1 MSKVPLKNVKG
12 DSVGDYEVADGL
24 LLQDKGAQAVHEAVV
39 AYLAH
44 QRAGTASTKS
54 KSEVAGSGKKPWA
67 QKGSGRARAGYKQS
81 PVWRGGAVAHGPQP
95 RKYKKKVSKKV
106 ARLAFRRAF
115 SAKVAQGEV
124 LVIDALQLEAP
135 KTKAFAAVL
144 SNLGLDRGGLF
155 IVDTLQ
161 ENVTVAARNLER
173 VEVVRA
179 DLVNT
184 YQMLR
189 HKQVVITEAGM
200 KVLSARLGEEG
211 GEG

>member
-135 KTKAFAAVL
+135 KTKAFTAVL

-155 IVDTLQ
+155 VVDTLQ
-161 ENVTVAARNLER
+161 ENVNLAARNLKR
-173 VEVVRA
+173 VEVVTA

-184 YQMLR
+184 YQILR

-200 KVLSARLGEEG
+200 KVLAARLGEEG

>member
-12 DSVGDYEVADGL
+12 DSVGDYEVADSL

-95 RKYKKKVSKKV
+95 RKYKKKVAKKV

-144 SNLGLDRGGLF
+144 SNLGLERGGLF
-155 IVDTLQ
+155 VVDTLQ
-161 ENVTVAARNLER
+161 ENVNLAARNLER
-173 VEVVRA
+173 VEVVTA

-184 YQMLR
+184 YQILR

-200 KVLSARLGEEG
+200 KILSARLGEEG

>member
-95 RKYKKKVSKKV
+95 RKYKKKVSKKL

-124 LVIDALQLEAP
+124 LVIDAVQLEAP

-161 ENVTVAARNLER
+161 ENVNLAARNLER

>member
-81 PVWRGGAVAHGPQP
+81 PVWRGGRWRMVHSLGNI
-95 RKYKKKVSKKV
+95 RKKFLRRLRVWHSV
-106 ARLAFRRAF
+106 GRLARRWRRA
-115 SAKVAQGEV
+115 KCW
-124 LVIDALQLEAP
+124 
-135 KTKAFAAVL
+135 
-144 SNLGLDRGGLF
+144 
-155 IVDTLQ
+155 
-161 ENVTVAARNLER
+161 
-173 VEVVRA
+173 
-179 DLVNT
+179 
-184 YQMLR
+184 
-189 HKQVVITEAGM
+189 
-200 KVLSARLGEEG
+200 
-211 GEG
+211 

>member
-1 MSKVPLKNVKG
+1 MSKVPLKNVMG
-12 DSVGDYEVADGL
+12 DSVGDYEVADSL

-155 IVDTLQ
+155 IVDTVQ
-161 ENVTVAARNLER
+161 ENVNLAARNLER
-173 VEVVRA
+173 VEVVTA

-200 KVLSARLGEEG
+200 KILSARLGEKG

>member
-135 KTKAFAAVL
+135 KTKAFTAVL

-155 IVDTLQ
+155 VVDTLQ
-161 ENVTVAARNLER
+161 ENVNLAARNLKR
-173 VEVVRA
+173 VEVVTA
-179 DLVNT
+179 DLVNI
-184 YQMLR
+184 YQILR

-200 KVLSARLGEEG
+200 KVLAARLGEEG